1 MEDKK
6 YYDVPAVS
14 NSGMSYINPKQGGT
28 PARYKKIIIDG
39 EKTEEQSP
47 SLENGKLIHLYVENP
62 ALFIVSD
69 VERPTDML
77 ASWVEEVYEMN
88 VVTHADLD
96 VPFPEENVM
105 SDLESAA
112 FVTRKDRYKSI
123 KDDEKVFAKFKEG
136 LPYLMHLLLQNDE
149 LCITSKQKEVV
160 EACVDS
166 LKSNP
171 VAKSLLFDPLE
182 TYGDEAHNELA
193 VYWEEEIGISEGTT
207 VKLECKGLIDRLILH
222 KDKKVASLIDL
233 KTTSKPIANFQKTV
247 EYYRYHRQLS
257 WYMRAVLK
265 FLEDKGENP
274 DEWSIVTNIVA
285 VETTGLHEC
294 FVFEL
299 SKDSIVTGMSEIG
312 NLLVRIAYATHTNN
326 WSQPIEAGNNGVITL
341 DIKPDES

>member
-1 MEDKK
+1 MSGKK

-28 PARYKKIIIDG
+28 PARYKKYIVDG

-47 SLENGKLIHLYVENP
+47 SLENGKLIHLYVEDP
-62 ALFIVSD
+62 SSFIISD

-77 ASWVEEVYEMN
+77 AGWIEEVYSTSDWVIE
-88 VVTHADLD
+88 DLD
-96 VPFPEENVM
+96 KHAGTVEAM
-105 SDLESAA
+105 ALE
-112 FVTRKDRYKSI
+112 VRGDKYKSI
-123 KDDEKVFAKFKEG
+123 KDPEKVLAKFKEG
-136 LPYLMHLLLQNDE
+136 MPYFKHLLLQNNE

-182 TYGDEAHNELA
+182 TYGDEAYNELA
-193 VYWEEEIGISEGTT
+193 VYWKEKIGISENET
-207 VKLECKGLIDRLILH
+207 VELECKGLIDRLILH

-299 SKDSIVTGMSEIG
+299 SKDSIVTGMGEIA

-326 WSQPIEAGNNGVITL
+326 WSQPVEAGNNGVITL